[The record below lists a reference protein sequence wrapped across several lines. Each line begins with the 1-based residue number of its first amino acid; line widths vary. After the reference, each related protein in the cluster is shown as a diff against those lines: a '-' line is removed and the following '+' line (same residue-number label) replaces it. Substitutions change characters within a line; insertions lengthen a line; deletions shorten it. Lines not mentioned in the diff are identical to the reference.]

1 MEKKKNKGT
10 SKFINKFISKKAI
23 LGDIFIVIFL
33 LAVAFDLADNE
44 YTIMKSCCFK
54 SNLKKISRG
63 RFLCIDDV
71 MDAFT
76 EVWGI
81 AVAIMIFL
89 LEFAQNVKYGITLKR
104 IAVLEVGKKAIKRL
118 AVIYLMLYPAA
129 YAAHY
134 YGLTNILFLIWLLM
148 IVGLFGT
155 LWFCTYKTRAE
166 SIRNTLKK
174 HTINT
179 LREING
185 CKSGQ
190 SMENMIDGLSITD
203 VLLHTDYMNKEERD
217 VISDIIV
224 DILTDEKLF
233 FDDQCKAEEKSLLKN
248 VILMNWI
255 ERISSK
261 FELEDKRQKEILIRF
276 LNNLLDKMDDWSSKK
291 KKWYGMQCMIA
302 LLKYNS
308 SSANSILLQI
318 WKRIDEKECILVYLL
333 LYTEFYY
340 WSGNH
345 ELLEWVFLP
354 DSELKKSFQDILM
367 GNVNYDYNQAIEY
380 WISWMDYDGKK
391 IETGFNYFNSFIST
405 LDCFR
410 GKIASVKQEPC
421 ITLDYLK

>member
-1 MEKKKNKGT
+1 MKMRWKIT
-10 SKFINKFISKKAI
+10 ISAIFIS
-23 LGDIFIVIFL
+23 IVIL
-33 LAVAFDLADNE
+33 VVSCDLADNE
-44 YTIMKSCCFK
+44 YTIMKTCCFK
-54 SNLKKISRG
+54 ADLKRISRG

-76 EVWGI
+76 ELWGI

-89 LEFAQNVKYGITLKR
+89 IEFAQNMKYGITLKR
-104 IAVLEVGKKAIKRL
+104 IAVLELGKNTIKL
-118 AVIYLMLYPAA
+118 LSVIYLLLYPAS

-134 YGLTNILFLIWLLM
+134 WGFTNSLLFIWILM
-148 IVGLFGT
+148 VVGLFGT

-179 LREING
+179 LLKIKG
-185 CKSGQ
+185 CEYGQ

-233 FDDQCKAEEKSLLKN
+233 SDDQCKTGEKHLLEN
-248 VILMNWI
+248 MIMMNWF
-255 ERISSK
+255 ERVSSK
-261 FELEDKRQKEILIRF
+261 FELEDKRQKEILISF
-276 LNNLLDKMDDWSSKK
+276 LNNLLDKIDDKSSKK
-291 KKWYGMQCMIA
+291 KKWYGVQCMLA

-333 LYTEFYY
+333 LYTEFNY
-340 WSGNH
+340 WSGDH
-345 ELLEWVFLP
+345 ELLDWIFLS
-354 DSELKKSFQDILM
+354 DLELKKSFQDIRM
-367 GNVNYDYNQAIEY
+367 GNVDYDYDQAIEY
-380 WISWMDYDGKK
+380 WISWIDYNDKK
-391 IETGFNYFNSFIST
+391 SETGFNYFNSFIST

-410 GKIASVKQEPC
+410 GKPASVKQEPC
-421 ITLDYLK
+421 ITLDYIK